1 MNKKALALEYPYIL
15 AHEKAHQ
22 LGITSEA
29 EANFYAW
36 LVCTQSKSEHLRY
49 SGNIMVL
56 YHFLLQAYDLE
67 EYETLVARID
77 EQVKNDIRD
86 IQNHWR
92 ELRNERMDRAA
103 TRVNNAYLK
112 KNKIKEGIKDYRGV
126 VKHVMN
132 FSLDSAFREKHNLVV
147 N

>member
-1 MNKKALALEYPYIL
+1 
-15 AHEKAHQ
+15 
-22 LGITSEA
+22 
-29 EANFYAW
+29 
-36 LVCTQSKSEHLRY
+36 
-49 SGNIMVL
+49 MVL